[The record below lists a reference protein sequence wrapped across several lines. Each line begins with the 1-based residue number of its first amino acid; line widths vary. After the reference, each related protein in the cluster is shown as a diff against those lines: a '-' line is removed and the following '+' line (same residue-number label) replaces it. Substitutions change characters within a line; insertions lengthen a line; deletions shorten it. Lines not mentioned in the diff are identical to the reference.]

1 MDVHPGRERGQRQG
15 QNMQKSGIQRAL
27 KALVISTM
35 MVLMTPVA
43 HALEVG
49 KLFVYS
55 RLDAPL
61 EAEIELLSVTE
72 DEIESL
78 LPNVTPPAHFGATEL
93 ENRPEIK
100 VTVAKRADGQY
111 TLRLSSEESLSE
123 PILQFTLHTVWS
135 EGYLVH
141 HFSALVDPANTVTN
155 AVKER
160 QEVSTGVD
168 KLKPEFVP
176 QPEQPAASAQQ
187 PDSAAPELASA
198 PAVLSTPRVLVE
210 IPPHGQD
217 GPPTTTEQSA
227 ATLSNK
233 LDELGDST
241 EIVNP
246 PVETE
251 VVHPMAEQTVTNTQP
266 PFVQTQP
273 QISRGEPRV
282 VYPKA
287 KTGTVLQTKRAQQT
301 PLAAAPKEQGM
312 LDAVTAFIR
321 EYPRWVL
328 ALVAI
333 LIGGLML
340 IAAGLV
346 VLVVNLR
353 RHNTTLQVQKRAPA
367 PKVKRAPAPKVTV
380 PTNAPEGESLT
391 DGNGRRVDTHRS
403 RQGRRA
409 NNDRRKQS
417 IPVAF
422 ERRSGLSRRRS
433 EILDGGIATVSS
445 EALDPMAEAD
455 VYLSAGSYDHAE
467 ATLREALATDSA
479 RQELKV
485 KLLQI
490 YHQKGDL
497 LAFNALAEELREM
510 LDGPSSELWKNL
522 EANGWQPNGPTDDA
536 GAAQEEIMLEL
547 TEQERANGDAAAPD
561 ADTNAEKTEVELDP
575 YTIEFESQPQDHT
588 VVNTLKGTFNEFL
601 QARKGLKARTIEN
614 YKQVMEACF
623 ADWHKKTMLEISEAM
638 VAERHQELW
647 QEHGKAYANRAM
659 RCLRAMYNFFST
671 HYRDASGKPL
681 VPENPVKS
689 LTHIQS

>member
-1 MDVHPGRERGQRQG
+1 MHREKYR
-15 QNMQKSGIQRAL
+15 IQRAL
-27 KALVISTM
+27 RTIVISA
-35 MVLMTPVA
+35 LMALMPTVA

-78 LPNVTPPAHFGATEL
+78 LPSVAPPTYFGDAEL

-111 TLRLSSEESLSE
+111 VLRLSSEESLSE
-123 PILQFTLHTVWS
+123 PILQFTLYTVWS
-135 EGYLVH
+135 AGHLVH
-141 HFSALVDPANTVTN
+141 DFSALVDPPNPVTN
-155 AVKER
+155 VAKER
-160 QEVSTGVD
+160 QEVLTGVD
-168 KLKPEFVP
+168 ELKPEFIP

-187 PDSAAPELASA
+187 LGSAAPEPASA
-198 PAVLSTPRVLVE
+198 PVVLSPPRVLVE
-210 IPPHGQD
+210 IPSREQD
-217 GPPTTTEQSA
+217 GPPSTPEQST
-227 ATLSNK
+227 ATSLDK

-241 EIVNP
+241 ETVNP
-246 PVETE
+246 SVESKAVPRT
-251 VVHPMAEQTVTNTQP
+251 AEQTIAKTQP
-266 PFVQTQP
+266 PSVQSQP
-273 QISRGEPRV
+273 QISRSEPRAV
-282 VYPKA
+282 SPKD
-287 KTGTVLQTKRAQQT
+287 KTDTVQQTKRAQQT
-301 PLAAAPKEQGM
+301 PLAAAPKEQGV
-312 LDAVTAFIR
+312 LDVATAFMR
-321 EYPRWVL
+321 EHPRWVL
-328 ALVAI
+328 MLVAVLVGGLI
-333 LIGGLML
+333 LIAGGL
-340 IAAGLV
+340 IFV
-346 VLVVNLR
+346 VVSLR
-353 RHNTTLQVQKRAPA
+353 RRNTTLKFQGKAPA
-367 PKVKRAPAPKVTV
+367 PKAAVPANAPAD
-380 PTNAPEGESLT
+380 ESHT
-391 DGNGRRVDTHRS
+391 DGNGRSDDAKRR

-409 NNDRRKQS
+409 SSDRRKES
-417 IPVAF
+417 RAVAVD
-422 ERRSGLSRRRS
+422 RRSGLSRRRS

-497 LAFNALAEELREM
+497 LAFNALAEELREV

-547 TEQERANGDAAAPD
+547 AEQERANGDAAPD
-561 ADTNAEKTEVELDP
+561 VDTNTEKTEVELDP
-575 YTIEFESQPQDHT
+575 YTIEFESQPQDHA
-588 VVNTLKGTFNEFL
+588 VANTLKGAFNEFL

-623 ADWHKKTMLEISEAM
+623 ADWHKKTMLEISEDM

-659 RCLRAMYNFFST
+659 RCLRTMYNFFST

>member
-1 MDVHPGRERGQRQG
+1 
-15 QNMQKSGIQRAL
+15 MQKSGIQRAL

-35 MVLMTPVA
+35 MVLMPTVA

-55 RLDAPL
+55 RLDTPL

-72 DEIESL
+72 DEIDSL
-78 LPNVTPPAHFGATEL
+78 LPSVTAPAHFGATEL

-141 HFSALVDPANTVTN
+141 DFSALVDPANAVTN
-155 AVKER
+155 AAKER
-160 QEVSTGVD
+160 QEVSTRVD

-187 PDSAAPELASA
+187 PGSAAPEPASV

-217 GPPTTTEQSA
+217 GPPTSTEQST
-227 ATLSNK
+227 ATSSNK

-241 EIVNP
+241 AVVNP

-251 VVHPMAEQTVTNTQP
+251 VVHSIAEQTVTKTQP

-273 QISRGEPRV
+273 QISRDEPRV
-282 VYPKA
+282 VSPKA
-287 KTGTVLQTKRAQQT
+287 KTSTVQQTKQAQQA

-328 ALVAI
+328 VLVAI

-353 RHNTTLQVQKRAPA
+353 RHNATLRSQKRAPA
-367 PKVKRAPAPKVTV
+367 PKVTKRAPAAKVTV
-380 PTNAPEGESLT
+380 PTNAPEDESLT
-391 DGNGRRVDTHRS
+391 DGNGRRDDASRR
-403 RQGRRA
+403 RQGRRTGK
-409 NNDRRKQS
+409 DRRKRS
-417 IPVAF
+417 IPVEF
-422 ERRSGLSRRRS
+422 DRR
-433 EILDGGIATVSS
+433 
-445 EALDPMAEAD
+445 
-455 VYLSAGSYDHAE
+455 
-467 ATLREALATDSA
+467 
-479 RQELKV
+479 
-485 KLLQI
+485 
-490 YHQKGDL
+490 
-497 LAFNALAEELREM
+497 
-510 LDGPSSELWKNL
+510 
-522 EANGWQPNGPTDDA
+522 
-536 GAAQEEIMLEL
+536 
-547 TEQERANGDAAAPD
+547 
-561 ADTNAEKTEVELDP
+561 
-575 YTIEFESQPQDHT
+575 
-588 VVNTLKGTFNEFL
+588 
-601 QARKGLKARTIEN
+601 
-614 YKQVMEACF
+614 
-623 ADWHKKTMLEISEAM
+623 
-638 VAERHQELW
+638 
-647 QEHGKAYANRAM
+647 
-659 RCLRAMYNFFST
+659 
-671 HYRDASGKPL
+671 
-681 VPENPVKS
+681 
-689 LTHIQS
+689 